1 MFRVILFN
9 SSTVVQDFPS
19 LLSPSL
25 PHINIF
31 LSNNTFPFLFLLL
44 KTYPCFFHQIKSS
57 PLKNHSSSPKKFQSV
72 RSFVRP
78 APPSSFLC
86 WKLVWI
92 VATGGSTAATEQP
105 SSDGKSDCKTEVA
118 ISGVSSSK
126 IGDNGSSTDSST
138 TEGFEVIEAT
148 EATRKET
155 TSCQDK

>member
-9 SSTVVQDFPS
+9 SSTAVQDFPS

-25 PHINIF
+25 PHINIS
-31 LSNNTFPFLFLLL
+31 LPNNTFPFLFLPL

-72 RSFVRP
+72 RSSP
-78 APPSSFLC
+78 PPSSFLC

-92 VATGGSTAATEQP
+92 VATGGSSAATEQP